1 MKAKDIIKE
10 IQRLPLSK
18 QMLVAELIL
27 KSIRERELKE
37 KMEKAVDDL
46 MNDYLTDKELTIFTN
61 IDFEDFYETR

>member
-1 MKAKDIIKE
+1 MKAKEIIKE
-10 IQRLPLSK
+10 IQRLPLTK

-37 KMEKAVDDL
+37 KMEKAADDL
-46 MNDYLTDKELTIFTN
+46 LDDYLTDNELTIFTN

>member
-1 MKAKDIIKE
+1 MKAKEIIKE
-10 IQRLPLSK
+10 IQRLPLTK

-37 KMEKAVDDL
+37 KMEKAADELLD
-46 MNDYLTDKELTIFTN
+46 DYLTDNELTIFTN